1 MRCFSLATDRKRTTI
16 YLPHHTHVKLKIT
29 AAQEG
34 KTMGEIIELG
44 LKIYFKKD
52 ENDESSN

>member
-1 MRCFSLATDRKRTTI
+1 MATDRKRTTI